1 MKHQHTWKN
10 KQIVAYQR
18 IYFFTFS
25 IINISNFF
33 FKMTVWI
40 EKIYFFSFLW
50 YKSSFYNL
58 YFDSWKYEEKRR
70 DQFNDSPTMPEP
82 RHIHITKN
90 YYLSLNFFFSLLD
103 QICFISVLFSL
114 LRYKD
119 KNFLHFIWQFQSDV

>member
-1 MKHQHTWKN
+1 M
-10 KQIVAYQR
+10 AYQR

-82 RHIHITKN
+82 RHVPNILGMIKKN
-90 YYLSLNFFFSLLD
+90 IWPPGGWSWRLT
-103 QICFISVLFSL
+103 
-114 LRYKD
+114 RYRY
-119 KNFLHFIWQFQSDV
+119 NGHTPIFLHICLNVGFLWLWFQFSHQKWYLTT